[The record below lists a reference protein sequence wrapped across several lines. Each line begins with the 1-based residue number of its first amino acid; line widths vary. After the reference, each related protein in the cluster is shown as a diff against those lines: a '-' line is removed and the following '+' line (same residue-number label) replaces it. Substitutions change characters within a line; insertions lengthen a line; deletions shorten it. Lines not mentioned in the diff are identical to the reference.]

1 MYGCQS
7 FLNCFYLS
15 IIDIN
20 WFSRFGVFHMRLALF
35 HKFFI
40 RDRCEGIW
48 SNSLRV
54 LHPDLERMVHSLSL
68 LLILLLALHK
78 DVFTMVL
85 FLKAVDEQGFILFLH
100 VLLALEVM
108 LLLLP
113 PSLVQLMLNHL
124 ARGDSKLPV
133 THSLALA
140 CLNALSL
147 KGLLLSLLLA
157 FTVLLPILNCIEFLL
172 PFLPE
177 VTIDLEFILLSFH
190 LLFFP
195 LIPLYGVLLEK
206 FQFLFVFILMAPW
219 NFVTDLVIEA
229 ACRYHPLVL
238 GICFLLLCP
247 FHALFILQDFHLDGV
262 ITICHGCSALM
273 KWWAFIFRCN
283 CVASDHGA
291 WRMHSNV
298 CLYFKHFFLS

>member
-1 MYGCQS
+1 
-7 FLNCFYLS
+7 
-15 IIDIN
+15 
-20 WFSRFGVFHMRLALF
+20 
-35 HKFFI
+35 
-40 RDRCEGIW
+40 
-48 SNSLRV
+48 
-54 LHPDLERMVHSLSL
+54 MVHSLSL

-113 PSLVQLMLNHL
+113 PSLVQLMLDHL
-124 ARGDSKLPV
+124 ARGLNSKLPV

-140 CLNALSL
+140 CLNALPL

-206 FQFLFVFILMAPW
+206 FQFLFVFILMAP
-219 NFVTDLVIEA
+219 
-229 ACRYHPLVL
+229 
-238 GICFLLLCP
+238 
-247 FHALFILQDFHLDGV
+247 
-262 ITICHGCSALM
+262 
-273 KWWAFIFRCN
+273 
-283 CVASDHGA
+283 
-291 WRMHSNV
+291 
-298 CLYFKHFFLS
+298 